1 MERSVTTR
9 LADGSLV
16 RMTPSEIRADLEEGT
31 ALGAKRAKVPPLEPD
46 ELEQLGEIF
55 SSSARFSAVDIGD
68 ELVLSCD
75 GSGNLDSGTRVDE
88 LYSYQSHRGA
98 DILELYHIDYSYKA
112 IKTILSFE
120 QQVMKTAQLNLVA
133 PLQYGAMPDLG
144 RYSRP
149 DGPVANWSELLPLG
163 RIDEARAAQE
173 EAMEHAVRD
182 MVFVAEGM
190 IEAGADG
197 LDFDTSGA
205 AGDADLLAALR
216 AVEEIKSRHPD
227 VGIELGMASEFVLGM
242 HGELEFHGRRLAGLW
257 PRDLVELAAEAGV
270 TVFGPAVNVNTTKS
284 VAWNVARALTIVKPC
299 VAESPI
305 PVHMNAGMG
314 VGGVPMT
321 PYPPADAVARVS
333 HAMRTVGRLDG
344 L

>member
-1 MERSVTTR
+1 MEQPVTTR
-9 LADGSLV
+9 LADGSPV
-16 RMTPSEIRADLEEGT
+16 RMTPSELRADLEEG
-31 ALGAKRAKVPPLEPD
+31 AAAGAKRAKVPPLEPD
-46 ELEQLGEIF
+46 ELERLLEIF
-55 SSSARFSAVDIGD
+55 ASNAHFTAVDIGD

-75 GSGNLDSGTRVDE
+75 GSGNADTGTRLDE

-98 DILELYHIDYSYKA
+98 DIIELWHIDYSYKA
-112 IKTILSFE
+112 VKTVMSFE
-120 QQVMKTAQLNLVA
+120 QQVMKNAQLNLVA

-144 RYSRP
+144 RYSQP
-149 DGPVANWSELLPLG
+149 DGPIPNWSQLLPLG

-173 EAMEHAVRD
+173 EAVEHAVHD

-197 LDFDTSGA
+197 MDFDTSGA
-205 AGDADLLAALR
+205 AGDADFLATLLAI
-216 AVEEIKSRHPD
+216 EEIKRRHPD
-227 VGIELGMASEFVLGM
+227 VGIEIGMASEFVLGM

-257 PRDLVELAAEAGV
+257 PRDQVAVAAEAGA
-270 TVFGPAVNVNTTKS
+270 TVFGPAVNVNTTRS
-284 VAWNVARALTIVKPC
+284 VAWNVARALAIVKPC

-321 PYPPADAVARVS
+321 AYPPADATSRVAR
-333 HAMRTVGRLDG
+333 AMREVGRMDG